1 MLYLWAAPGR
11 GRQRCVPLF
20 VGECDSSRSAL
31 LDELEGAADFA
42 SVLHAASSRGMNV
55 GAKQATRSS
64 GWLVLRS
71 QVTSATPHI
80 RLFDW
85 PSFNSACGTPGK
97 QGSLWL

>member
-1 MLYLWAAPGR
+1 MQEYASNQDR
-11 GRQRCVPLF
+11 GLF
-20 VGECDSSRSAL
+20 SHGFFQPSPFLVG
-31 LDELEGAADFA
+31 A